1 MISRIEKIKV
11 GTIGLSYAHFKNFYG
26 LNTSKVSYFKVLDL
40 ISPYRVLMRFPVS
53 KRILANPF
61 LKNIHYAP
69 FQRKVDLLHFFN
81 TISFSNT
88 PWITTFETFLPR
100 WRMDEIGIKRI
111 CSESCKGIVA
121 MSFCAKDIMLQK
133 VKEEFPDYFDDI
145 ASKLQVIHPSQ
156 KPKVNSWEEKGINV
170 RGKIIFTLVGNDFF
184 RKGGTEVL
192 NVFKVLINKGANL
205 ELRIIS
211 NLKFGDY
218 ASKTSK
224 SDQDWALQLALEY
237 PNQIKHYQ
245 NISNSEVLEL
255 LKSTHVG
262 LLPTYADTYGY
273 SVLEMQ
279 AMACPVISTNIRALP
294 EINTNERGWIIEV
307 PKDKY
312 GEGKYNSEEE
322 RELLSNKIEN
332 GLGLVLEEILNNPEI
347 IIEKGQ
353 KALDGL
359 RILNCPKK
367 NGEAYFSIYKNIL
380 EVKD

>member
-1 MISRIEKIKV
+1 MKYKEKIRV
-11 GTIGLSYAHFKNFYG
+11 GTIGLSYNHKKNFFG
-26 LNTSKVSYFKVLDL
+26 LIPNRVSYFKVLDF
-40 ISPYRVLMRFPVS
+40 ISPYRVLMRNS
-53 KRILANPF
+53 TLKRVLANSI
-61 LKNIHYAP
+61 LKNIHFAP
-69 FQRKVDLLHFFN
+69 FQRKVDLFHFFN

-100 WRMDEIGIKRI
+100 WGMDEMGIKRI

-121 MSFCAKDIMLQK
+121 MSFCANDIMLQK
-133 VKEEFPDYFDDI
+133 VKEEFPDYFDAV
-145 ASKLQVIHPSQ
+145 ASKVQVIHPSQ
-156 KPKVNSWEEKGINV
+156 KPIVNSWEEKGINV
-170 RGKIIFTLVGNDFF
+170 REKIIFTLVGNDFF

-192 NVFKVLINKGANL
+192 KVFKMFINKGANL

-224 SDQDWALQLALEY
+224 SDQNWAFQFISEY
-237 PNQIKHYQ
+237 SNHIKHYQ

-294 EINTNERGWIIEV
+294 EINSNERGWIIEV

-312 GEGKYNSEEE
+312 GEGKYNSKEE
-322 RELLSNKIEN
+322 RELLSSKIEN
-332 GLGLVLEEILNNPEI
+332 GLGLIFDEILNNPNI

-353 KALDGL
+353 KALNGL
-359 RILNCPKK
+359 KILNCPKT
-367 NGEAYFSIYKNIL
+367 NGDAYFSIYKNTL
-380 EVKD
+380 EVED